1 MTFFLDKISIFRP
14 KISDDL
20 FLVIDQGFQILL
32 FFTVL
37 NVVYDPFFTRKST
50 ISKNNSLIRPYFLLC
65 SYFRASDNT
74 TSLNIGGDQC
84 MGRPPTSN
92 LFWGDR
98 PPSLPPRSPSLIRT
112 FNICSVCPVYVA

>member
-37 NVVYDPFFTRKST
+37 NVVYDTFFTRKST

-65 SYFRASDNT
+65 LYFRASDNT
-74 TSLNIGGDQC
+74 TSLNIGGTNAWDVPPPQIC
-84 MGRPPTSN
+84 FGGTVPPVFPLGLRP
-92 LFWGDR
+92 
-98 PPSLPPRSPSLIRT
+98 
-112 FNICSVCPVYVA
+112 